1 MAIDYVLGVQC
12 EAKQNLGVERLV
24 TLHRTRIIARAALT
38 QARAGGDH
46 RAAEDISLAVATNMV
61 SGAPAASTTIAGL
74 MARSAALDA
83 YGDECRTCP
92 AAPHGAE
99 FGCHQRINYP
109 IAEDAEAWLMS
120 RLPKSLDSAAGALL
134 VRGMQEFTWD
144 GAPVAKLRTR
154 AGEFLESRVPYGV
167 RWQLDGKP
175 VEVSSDQLLQMMFFV
190 GHLAP
195 THCLMLALF
204 VGAVSHDASFHD
216 LKDSAG
222 RAKLMHAAV
231 IERQADPAVEQV
243 AAFLRAVLAAARLE
257 VPLFIDG

>member
-12 EAKQNLGVERLV
+12 EAKQSLGVERLV

-38 QARAGGDH
+38 HARAGGDQ
-46 RAAEDISLAVATNMV
+46 RPPEEIALTVATNMV

-74 MARSAALDA
+74 QAQTAALDA
-83 YGDECRTCP
+83 FGNECRTCP

-109 IAEDAEAWLMS
+109 ITEDTEAWLMA

-134 VRGMQEFTWD
+134 VRGMQEFKWD
-144 GAPVAKLRTR
+144 GVPVAKLRAR
-154 AGEFLESRVPYGV
+154 PGEFFESRVPYGV

-175 VEVSSDQLLQMMFFV
+175 VEISSDQLLQMMFFV

-204 VGAVSHDASFHD
+204 VGAVSHEASFHD
-216 LKDSAG
+216 LKDPAG
-222 RAKLMHAAV
+222 RARLMQDAG
-231 IERQADPAVEQV
+231 IERQADPAIEQI